1 MTTTPANDVA
11 AIFDLDKILRSSVTL
26 LMLSKGLDRTDR
38 AENLVAM
45 AGSRATAPAR
55 RRAGLDEPVNK
66 QAPVFG
72 AIAGRSTA
80 EVQRWARQLATRE
93 ILPRVHPQVVEMI
106 ARAHQSG
113 MRTILVTGAPD
124 VVATAVAATLD
135 IDDVAATISEID
147 DGGHY
152 TGRPEIGLL
161 DGPTKL
167 AAVEQI
173 AQAQGVDLA
182 RSHVYSD
189 QMGSPELLDAAGF
202 PHVINP
208 TGATRARALERG
220 WAIHEIRSVHWLWVA
235 ELPGLGTVGA
245 LGAGFIAGLV
255 VGRRHRLPGSSVG

>member
-1 MTTTPANDVA
+1 MTSTPANGVA

-45 AGSRATAPAR
+45 AGSKATAPAR
-55 RRAGLDEPVNK
+55 RRAGLDEPANK

-113 MRTILVTGAPD
+113 MSTIF
-124 VVATAVAATLD
+124 
-135 IDDVAATISEID
+135 IDDVAATIPEID
-147 DGGHY
+147 DGGRY
-152 TGRPEIGLL
+152 TGRPEVGLL
-161 DGPTKL
+161 EGPTKL

-173 AQAQGVDLA
+173 AQTQGVDLA

-189 QMGSPELLDAAGF
+189 QLGSPELLDAAGF

-208 TGATRARALERG
+208 TGATRGKALERG

-235 ELPGLGTVGA
+235 ELPGLGTLGA
-245 LGAGFIAGLV
+245 LGAGFIGGLAV
-255 VGRRHRLPGSSVG
+255 GGRRRRSGSSVR